1 MRSNQKMYKM
11 KEIDFHDAE
20 PVISTLIL
28 PQLNKFK
35 RFFPL
40 NLPFFSQYL
49 FAKKGILDKLK
60 YYFFRAEFPASNIHL
75 GTLISLE

>member
-35 RFFPL
+35 RFFPIEFAFFL
-40 NLPFFSQYL
+40 N
-49 FAKKGILDKLK
+49 
-60 YYFFRAEFPASNIHL
+60 
-75 GTLISLE
+75 TSLQK

>member
-28 PQLNKFK
+28 PQLNNFK

-49 FAKKGILDKLK
+49 FAKKGSLD
-60 YYFFRAEFPASNIHL
+60 
-75 GTLISLE
+75 